1 IGTRCQ
7 CRAIEWISSHSKVMY
22 VMASERS
29 ELSRRIT
36 RLRGHHSSACEERR
50 HRRAESVTDP
60 HQRTD
65 GSKGSSMRLRKMAT
79 AMAAVGSILAV
90 WACSGGGD
98 GGGGEED
105 SFKIGI
111 SQLVQHPALDAASD
125 GFKKSFEDAGVEVEW
140 DEQNAQGEQAN
151 ATSIAQTFANGDF
164 DLVLAVATP
173 AAQAA
178 AQA

>member
-1 IGTRCQ
+1 LLLRLSLPASPTR
-7 CRAIEWISSHSKVMY
+7 RSSD
-22 VMASERS
+22 
-29 ELSRRIT
+29 L
-36 RLRGHHSSACEERR
+36 GHHSIACEERR

-65 GSKGSSMRLRKMAT
+65 VSKGRSMRLRKMAT

-90 WACSGGGD
+90 SACSGGGD

-178 AQA
+178 AQAITNVPVLFTAVTDAEE

>member
-1 IGTRCQ
+1 
-7 CRAIEWISSHSKVMY
+7 HH
-22 VMASERS
+22 ASARPP
-29 ELSRRIT
+29 LH
-36 RLRGHHSSACEERR
+36 RLRGATAP
-50 HRRAESVTDP
+50 RAEFVTDP

-65 GSKGSSMRLRKMAT
+65 VSKGRSMRLRKMAT
-79 AMAAVGSILAV
+79 AMVAVGSILAV
-90 WACSGGGD
+90 SACSGGD
-98 GGGGEED
+98 SGGGEED

-151 ATSIAQTFANGDF
+151 ATSIAQTFANRDF

-178 AQA
+178 AQAITNVPVLFTAVTDAEEAGLVDTNDKP